1 METIPYGCVLR
12 PPVGTARLSRKEGS
26 AAKGHVNNTFRKQQA
41 RKVFHYKEEFHLTKK
56 ILVIAVLLSLLVS
69 GTAWAQAKVTLTVM
83 WQNAGVESTDNWMRD
98 TLTLFQEQN
107 PMLNLR

>member
-1 METIPYGCVLR
+1 M
-12 PPVGTARLSRKEGS
+12 
-26 AAKGHVNNTFRKQQA
+26 
-41 RKVFHYKEEFHLTKK
+41 TKK

-83 WQNAGVESTDNWMRD
+83 WQNAGVESTDNWMQD